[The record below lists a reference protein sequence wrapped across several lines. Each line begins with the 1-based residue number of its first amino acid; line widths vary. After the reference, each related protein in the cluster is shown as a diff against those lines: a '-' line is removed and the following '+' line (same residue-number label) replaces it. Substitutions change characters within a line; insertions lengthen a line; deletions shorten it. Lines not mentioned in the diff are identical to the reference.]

1 MTISIR
7 DFIILRQGFEGK
19 NLLQLQIC
27 RFPKGSYIIVEG
39 KSDSDRFF
47 IIQQGGVQC
56 YKSTGSGTAPVLL
69 GAGDFVGV
77 VSCMS
82 GHLQIETA
90 IAATDVVAIAVKRE
104 QYPDLIV
111 NNTPVALKIIKTFAN
126 RMRVMNEMLTKAT
139 LNSVV
144 QESYEQIFKVA
155 QFYEKAHKV
164 DIATYAYYQYLK
176 SRPTGPNA
184 ETAKQ
189 RFLALKSRAHPVYLE
204 PSTETIREYP
214 QNTMI
219 FSESQPGKDM
229 YIIQSGEVA
238 ISKVVNGN
246 EVTLAVLKK
255 GDMFGE
261 MALLENKPRS
271 ASAIAHSDCRIMVVN
286 IANFN
291 QMVATQ
297 PQMISRL
304 TTTLAERLWSM
315 YRQLDNANIRDPL
328 AKMLDMLS
336 LQIEKQKI
344 QLDTL
349 GSKQK
354 QTELT
359 PKDLATMCGIPNNL
373 QPKAVYDFQ
382 QDSHVKIVEG
392 KIFIKDMLELSKQA
406 AFYRKQ
412 ISNNNN

>member
-1 MTISIR
+1 M
-7 DFIILRQGFEGK
+7 
-19 NLLQLQIC
+19 LQLQIC
-27 RFPKGSYIIVEG
+27 RFPKGSYIVVEG
-39 KSDSDRFF
+39 KANSDRFF
-47 IIQQGGVQC
+47 IIQQGRVQC
-56 YKSTGSGTAPVLL
+56 YKSSGNGTTSVIFGP
-69 GAGDFVGV
+69 GDFVGV
-77 VSCMS
+77 VPCMS

-90 IAATDVVAIAVKRE
+90 IAAEEVVAIAVKKE

-111 NNTPVALKIIKTFAN
+111 KNTPVALKIIKTFAN

-144 QESYEQIFKVA
+144 TESYEQIYKVA
-155 QFYEKAHKV
+155 KFYDEVYKI

-176 SRPTGPNA
+176 TRPTGPNA
-184 ETAKQ
+184 EDAKK
-189 RFLALKSRAHPVYLE
+189 RFLALKAKAHPAYLE
-204 PSTETIREYP
+204 PSQESILEYP

-219 FSESQPGKDM
+219 FSESQRGKDL

-246 EVTLAVLKK
+246 EVILAVLKK

-271 ASAIAHSDCRIMVVN
+271 ASAIAHSDCRLMVVN
-286 IANFN
+286 LANFN
-291 QMVATQ
+291 QMVTTQ

-304 TTTLAERLWSM
+304 TTTLADRLWSM

-328 AKMLDMLS
+328 AKMIDMLS
-336 LQIEKQKI
+336 LQLEKQKI
-344 QLDTL
+344 QMDSLQ
-349 GSKQK
+349 SKQK

-359 PKDLATMCGIPNNL
+359 PQDIANMCGIPHAQ
-373 QPKAVYDFQ
+373 QPKAIYEFQ
-382 QDSHVKIVEG
+382 QDSHIKIVDG
-392 KIFIKDMLELSKQA
+392 KIFIKDMVELSKQA

-412 ISNNNN
+412 NNN

>member
-1 MTISIR
+1 M
-7 DFIILRQGFEGK
+7 
-19 NLLQLQIC
+19 LQLQIC
-27 RFPKGSYIIVEG
+27 RFPKGSYIVVEG
-39 KSDSDRFF
+39 KANSDRFF
-47 IIQQGGVQC
+47 IIQQGRVQC
-56 YKSTGSGTAPVLL
+56 YKSSGNGTTSVIFGP
-69 GAGDFVGV
+69 GDFVGV
-77 VSCMS
+77 VPCMS

-90 IAATDVVAIAVKRE
+90 IAAEEVVAIAVKKE

-111 NNTPVALKIIKTFAN
+111 KNTPVALKIIKTFAN

-144 QESYEQIFKVA
+144 TESYEQIYKVA
-155 QFYEKAHKV
+155 KFYDEAYKI

-176 SRPTGPNA
+176 TRPTGQNA
-184 ETAKQ
+184 EDAKK
-189 RFLALKSRAHPVYLE
+189 RFLALKTKAHPAYLE
-204 PSTETIREYP
+204 PSQESILEYP

-219 FSESQPGKDM
+219 FSESQRGKDL

-246 EVTLAVLKK
+246 EVILAVLKK

-271 ASAIAHSDCRIMVVN
+271 ASAIAHSDCRLMVVN
-286 IANFN
+286 LANFN
-291 QMVATQ
+291 QMVTTQ

-304 TTTLAERLWSM
+304 TTTLADRLWSM

-328 AKMLDMLS
+328 AKMIDMLS
-336 LQIEKQKI
+336 LQLEKQKI
-344 QLDTL
+344 QMDSLQ
-349 GSKQK
+349 SKQK

-359 PKDLATMCGIPNNL
+359 PQDIANMCGIPHAQ
-373 QPKAVYDFQ
+373 QPKAIYEFQ
-382 QDSHVKIVEG
+382 QDSHIKIVDG
-392 KIFIKDMLELSKQA
+392 KIFIKDMVELSKQA

-412 ISNNNN
+412 NNN

>member
-1 MTISIR
+1 M
-7 DFIILRQGFEGK
+7 
-19 NLLQLQIC
+19 LQLQIC
-27 RFPKGSYIIVEG
+27 RFPKGSYIAVEG
-39 KSDSDRFF
+39 KANSDRFF
-47 IIQQGGVQC
+47 IIQQGRVQC
-56 YKSTGSGTAPVLL
+56 YKSSGNGTTSVIFGP
-69 GAGDFVGV
+69 GDFVGV
-77 VSCMS
+77 VPCMS

-90 IAATDVVAIAVKRE
+90 IAAEEVVAIAVKKE

-111 NNTPVALKIIKTFAN
+111 KNTPVALKIIKTFAN

-144 QESYEQIFKVA
+144 TESYEQIYKVA
-155 QFYEKAHKV
+155 KFYDEAYKI

-176 SRPTGPNA
+176 TRPTGPNA
-184 ETAKQ
+184 EDAKK
-189 RFLALKSRAHPVYLE
+189 RFLALKAKAHPAYLE
-204 PSTETIREYP
+204 PSQESILEYP

-219 FSESQPGKDM
+219 FSESQRGKDL

-246 EVTLAVLKK
+246 EVILAVLKK

-271 ASAIAHSDCRIMVVN
+271 ASAIAHSDCRLMVVN
-286 IANFN
+286 LANFN
-291 QMVATQ
+291 QMVTTQ

-304 TTTLAERLWSM
+304 TTTLADRLWSM

-328 AKMLDMLS
+328 AKMIDMLS
-336 LQIEKQKI
+336 LQLEKQKI
-344 QLDTL
+344 QMDSLQ
-349 GSKQK
+349 SKQK

-359 PKDLATMCGIPNNL
+359 PQDIANMCGIPHAQ
-373 QPKAVYDFQ
+373 QPKAIYEFQ
-382 QDSHVKIVEG
+382 QDSHIKIVDG
-392 KIFIKDMLELSKQA
+392 KIFIKDMVELSKQA

-412 ISNNNN
+412 NNN

>member
-1 MTISIR
+1 M
-7 DFIILRQGFEGK
+7 
-19 NLLQLQIC
+19 LQLQIC
-27 RFPKGSYIIVEG
+27 RFPKGSYIVVEG
-39 KSDSDRFF
+39 KANSDRFF
-47 IIQQGGVQC
+47 IIQQGRVQC
-56 YKSTGSGTAPVLL
+56 YKSSGNGTTSVIFGP
-69 GAGDFVGV
+69 GDFVGV
-77 VSCMS
+77 VPCMS

-90 IAATDVVAIAVKRE
+90 IAAEEVVAIAVKKE

-111 NNTPVALKIIKTFAN
+111 KNTPVALKIIKTFAN

-144 QESYEQIFKVA
+144 TESYEQIYKVA
-155 QFYEKAHKV
+155 KFYDEAYKI

-176 SRPTGPNA
+176 TRPTGPNA
-184 ETAKQ
+184 EDAKK
-189 RFLALKSRAHPVYLE
+189 RFLALKAKAHPAYLE
-204 PSTETIREYP
+204 PSQESILEYP

-219 FSESQPGKDM
+219 FSESQRGKDL

-246 EVTLAVLKK
+246 EVILAVLKK

-271 ASAIAHSDCRIMVVN
+271 ASAIAHSDCRLMVVN
-286 IANFN
+286 LANFN
-291 QMVATQ
+291 QMVTTQ

-304 TTTLAERLWSM
+304 TTTLADRLWSM

-328 AKMLDMLS
+328 AKMIDMLS
-336 LQIEKQKI
+336 LQLEKQKI
-344 QLDTL
+344 QMDSLQ
-349 GSKQK
+349 SKQK

-359 PKDLATMCGIPNNL
+359 PQDIANMCGIPHAQ
-373 QPKAVYDFQ
+373 QPKAIYEFQ
-382 QDSHVKIVEG
+382 QDSHIKIVDG
-392 KIFIKDMLELSKQA
+392 KIFMKDMVELSKQA

-412 ISNNNN
+412 NNN

>member
-1 MTISIR
+1 M
-7 DFIILRQGFEGK
+7 
-19 NLLQLQIC
+19 LQLQIC
-27 RFPKGSYIIVEG
+27 RFPKGSYIVVEG
-39 KSDSDRFF
+39 KANSDRFF
-47 IIQQGGVQC
+47 IIQQGRVQC
-56 YKSTGSGTAPVLL
+56 YKSSGNGTTSVIFGP
-69 GAGDFVGV
+69 GDFVGV
-77 VSCMS
+77 VPCMS

-90 IAATDVVAIAVKRE
+90 IAAEEVVAIAVKKE

-111 NNTPVALKIIKTFAN
+111 KNTPVALKIIKTFAN

-144 QESYEQIFKVA
+144 TESYEQIYKVA
-155 QFYEKAHKV
+155 KFYDEAYKI

-176 SRPTGPNA
+176 TRPTGPNA
-184 ETAKQ
+184 EDAKK
-189 RFLALKSRAHPVYLE
+189 RFLALKAKTHPAYLE
-204 PSTETIREYP
+204 PSQESILEYP

-219 FSESQPGKDM
+219 FSESQRGKDL

-246 EVTLAVLKK
+246 EVILAVLKK

-271 ASAIAHSDCRIMVVN
+271 ASAIAHSDCRLMVVN
-286 IANFN
+286 LANFN
-291 QMVATQ
+291 QMVTTQ

-304 TTTLAERLWSM
+304 TTTLADRLWSM

-328 AKMLDMLS
+328 AKMIDMLS
-336 LQIEKQKI
+336 LQLEKQKI
-344 QLDTL
+344 QMDSLQ
-349 GSKQK
+349 SKQK

-359 PKDLATMCGIPNNL
+359 PQDIANMCGIPHAQ
-373 QPKAVYDFQ
+373 QPKAIYEFQ
-382 QDSHVKIVEG
+382 QDSHIKIVDG
-392 KIFIKDMLELSKQA
+392 KIFIKDMVELSKQA

-412 ISNNNN
+412 NNN